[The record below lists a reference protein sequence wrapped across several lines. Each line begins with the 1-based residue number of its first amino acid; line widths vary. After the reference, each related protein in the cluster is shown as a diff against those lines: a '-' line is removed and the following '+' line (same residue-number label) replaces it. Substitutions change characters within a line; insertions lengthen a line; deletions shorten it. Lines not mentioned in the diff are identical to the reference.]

1 MSNTQGEALC
11 IRDSGR
17 TYGNCICGDDHKFVD
32 CPYANPSLRPP
43 NWQPKREVEL
53 ELTAKLKNPKL
64 KSAWERAKKETSS
77 RKELKMEASRFVK
90 VNLEG
95 EDIAYSVASHMVS
108 SVAKTSTLR
117 NSVLLD
123 SAATVHVFND
133 LSRFT
138 DFRYASDEDSLL
150 AGKER
155 LSIDGWGT
163 VKLTVKTETGYRT
176 IRLQDVAY
184 VESFHTNIASL
195 VRFTNKGCS

>member
-1 MSNTQGEALC
+1 
-11 IRDSGR
+11 
-17 TYGNCICGDDHKFVD
+17 V
-32 CPYANPSLRPP
+32 
-43 NWQPKREVEL
+43 

-77 RKELKMEASRFVK
+77 RKEPKMEASRFVK
-90 VNLEG
+90 VDSEG
-95 EDIAYSVASHMVS
+95 EDITYSVASHMVS

-117 NSVLLD
+117 NSVLLN

-138 DFRYASDEDSLL
+138 EFRYASSEVSLL

-163 VKLTVKTETGYRT
+163 VKLTVKADAGYR
-176 IRLQDVAY
+176 IIKL
-184 VESFHTNIASL
+184 
-195 VRFTNKGCS
+195 